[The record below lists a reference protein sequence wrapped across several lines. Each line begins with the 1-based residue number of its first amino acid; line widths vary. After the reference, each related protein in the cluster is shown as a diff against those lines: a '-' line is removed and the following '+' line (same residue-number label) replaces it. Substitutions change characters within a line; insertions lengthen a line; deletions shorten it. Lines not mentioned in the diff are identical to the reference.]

1 MIRPLKEKQWGN
13 KANNLTATAATQKQ
27 AWSMLLVESDLRE
40 LDKPTFEDVYEIEAK
55 P

>member
-1 MIRPLKEKQWGN
+1 MQKPLEKKFWAN
-13 KANNLTATAATQKQ
+13 KVNGLTAYASTQKQ

-40 LDKPTFEDVYEIEAK
+40 LKSPTFEDVYEITK